1 MSTAL
6 TRERKMT
13 TKHST
18 KLFNNIHIV
27 IGTKAQ
33 LIKMAPI
40 MAELQRRDIDYR
52 FVFTGQHKETITKLR
67 ENFGIKSP
75 DITLH
80 KGKDITGIVQMFFW
94 VLRILYLTVAHK
106 RRILGP
112 TTSSDILLVHGDT
125 FSTLLG
131 ALMGKV
137 AGINVGHVESGLRS
151 FNLWNPFPEEI
162 VRILT
167 FRLSDHFFCP
177 GEWAIANVEG
187 FKGAKINT
195 KHNTLYDSLCL
206 AKERFEY
213 SNVAIPETLYAV
225 CTIHRFETIFKKE
238 RFEETLDI
246 IIEISRKIRVL
257 FILHP
262 PTKNQLMKL
271 NLMEKLSAES
281 NIELR
286 PRYDYFDFIKLVD
299 SSEYVL
305 SDGGSNQEECYY
317 LGKPCL
323 LLRNTTERM
332 EGLEENTVLS
342 KFDRS
347 VINDFCESY
356 QTYKNT
362 SLKLTALPSKAIVD
376 YLAS

>member
-1 MSTAL
+1 
-6 TRERKMT
+6 MT
-13 TKHST
+13 N

-40 MAELQRRDIDYR
+40 MSELQRRGIDYR
-52 FVFTGQHKETITKLR
+52 FIFTGQHQETITKLR
-67 ENFGIKSP
+67 KNFGIKSP
-75 DITLH
+75 DVTLH
-80 KGKDITGIVQMFFW
+80 KGKDITGIGQMFFW
-94 VLRILYLTVAHK
+94 ILRILYQTIIHK
-106 RRILGP
+106 RRIFGK
-112 TTSSDILLVHGDT
+112 TTSSDIILVHGDT

-137 AGINVGHVESGLRS
+137 AGIQIGHIESGLRS
-151 FNLWNPFPEEI
+151 FNVWNPFPEEI

-167 FRLSDHFFCP
+167 FRLSDYLFCP
-177 GEWAIANVEG
+177 GQWAVANVKN
-187 FKGAKINT
+187 FKGIKINT

-206 AKERFEY
+206 ARDRFEH
-213 SNVAIPETLYAV
+213 SHVAIPETPYAV

-238 RFEETLDI
+238 QFEKSLDI
-246 IIEISRKIRVL
+246 IIEISRNIRVL

-262 PTKNQLMKL
+262 PTKKQLT
-271 NLMEKLSAES
+271 KLSLMAKLTAEK

-286 PRYDYFDFIKLVD
+286 PRYDYFDFIKLID
-299 SSEYVL
+299 SSEFVV

-323 LLRNTTERM
+323 LLRETTERK
-332 EGLEENTVLS
+332 EGLERNIILS

-347 VINDFCESY
+347 VINDFCNSY
-356 QTYKNT
+356 HKYQDTA
-362 SLKLTALPSKAIVD
+362 LKLNDLPSKTIVD
-376 YLAS
+376 YLDSQPLPT